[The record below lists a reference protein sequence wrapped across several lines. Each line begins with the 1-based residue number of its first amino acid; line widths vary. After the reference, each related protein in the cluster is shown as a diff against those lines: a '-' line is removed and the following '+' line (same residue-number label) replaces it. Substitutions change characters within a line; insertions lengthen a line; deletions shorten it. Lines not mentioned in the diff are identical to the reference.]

1 MSLYHLSRTVIKRS
15 AGNSACKALSYI
27 HRTKIRDE
35 YFDKTYSFHSKEG
48 ETVDS
53 KLHLPDSTPSS
64 IRNLLNADKL
74 EADVFGVFAQLIEGA
89 ENNIID
95 SRCKSEEK
103 RENMKSRM
111 QTGFMEVVA
120 LQKELTLEQNR
131 EILDQY
137 IEEVYISRN
146 LIVSS
151 AIHFEEDNPHAHLF
165 VSLRSISKE
174 GFSTIKEREVMTR
187 TSLKNFREAWAR
199 LTNEYFKSLGLENR
213 ISHQSFESLGINV
226 IPTIHEGDARYTTF
240 SEGIVETNKVKNE
253 AIKQRNREL
262 LESEPQR
269 LLPMMLSKRVTFNKS
284 DLMKEFARY
293 FSQDLDQAEK
303 LVSCILDSDEVVKI
317 RQVENGEAIYTS
329 RDYLNSQEALLEG
342 ARNLS
347 QTATYGLD
355 KRNVEIRLNAFYEH
369 FSNEQKEALYSTTDK
384 GSLKLVIGKA
394 GSGKSTLMKA
404 VAESYQK
411 QGYRVFGGA
420 WSGAA
425 AEDISQ
431 TVGIQSRTLLSWYK
445 KWEKFEEKAYSPKS
459 AGGFFRSGFFLEDY
473 KLQLNHKSVF
483 ILDEAGTVDVE
494 HVSRL
499 LTKAHAVGAKVI
511 LVGDSSQTRPIGPGE
526 AFRALCA
533 RYEASELKEVKR
545 QAEPWMRMASEDLS
559 EYNVSKGIEAYDSNG
574 CLLWSDKTRLHKE
587 LANQFMATND
597 KGTSQI
603 AIAHRNED
611 VFQLNALIHT
621 KLKES
626 NQLGKKSMLVK
637 TQTAFGAPVVEF
649 TEGDRILFLRNDHT
663 GRMVRVLSGKK
674 KGITNG
680 SLGTIL
686 RLKHDSFK
694 VRLDDERIVELTP
707 SKYTYLSH
715 GYAITINKA
724 QGKTFDRSYV
734 LINSSVESADTYVAL
749 TRHRNECHIFANQ
762 SKFKDK
768 HELVSKISGERAID
782 FIDATDN
789 PKIERQ
795 AKEKLSYYDRD
806 TILARIGIRDVT
818 VLMEAYTPFRHNPK
832 ASKGDTLVFSSSGQ
846 GTSVQVTLKSDGP
859 LVHNFK
865 DGFGSD
871 LIGFLGH
878 YCNRS
883 YAEMCKNLGEKYALE
898 TSMAAQLDPSMA
910 KKPEVSMKQ
919 QVLNDINRRKKQK
932 SVNIEK
938 IKLMLKHT
946 QSPEDSIVKRY
957 LNKRG
962 IYKSLPEDIRCQQSD
977 KYGPSM
983 VVIVR
988 GHDGQITGI
997 QRTRLC
1003 PVTNDK
1009 VLDGPA
1015 KLSQG
1020 CIFGSSVLIQKGNN
1034 STVFLAEGV
1043 ETALSLREAG
1053 VDGEIRAVLGK
1064 GNLLNVGLTVTTDRD
1079 LVLVADNDGKPWEE
1093 DPSMVNIVNSLKE
1106 SQYNVRVIFP
1116 DGVDHGA
1123 KLDFND
1129 IIRIPQGH
1137 KRIQDITNVAFMPE
1151 KNFIR

>member
-35 YFDKTYSFHSKEG
+35 YLNKTYSFHSKEG
-48 ETVDS
+48 EIVDS
-53 KLHLPDSTPSS
+53 KLHLPDATPSS
-64 IRNLLNADKL
+64 IRSLLSIDKS

-89 ENNIID
+89 ENDIID

-146 LIVSS
+146 LMVSS
-151 AIHFEEDNPHAHLF
+151 AVHFEEDNPHAHLF

-174 GFSTIKEREVMTR
+174 GFSPVKEREVMTR
-187 TSLKNFREAWAR
+187 TSLKNCREVWAR

-213 ISHQSFESLGINV
+213 ISHESFESLGINMV
-226 IPTIHEGDARYTTF
+226 PMIHEGDARYTTF

-284 DLMKEFARY
+284 DLMKEFSRY
-293 FSQDLDQAEK
+293 FLEDLNQAEK
-303 LVSCILDSDEVVKI
+303 LVGCILDSDEVVKI
-317 RQVENGEAIYTS
+317 RQTENGEAIYTC

-347 QTATYGLD
+347 QTTTYGLD
-355 KRNVEIRLNAFYEH
+355 QRQVEKKLRTSYGH
-369 FSNEQKEALYSTTDK
+369 FSKEQREALYSTTDK
-384 GSLKLVIGKA
+384 GSLKIVIGKA

-404 VAESYQK
+404 VADSYQK

-431 TVGIQSRTLLSWYK
+431 TVGIQSRTLLSWFK
-445 KWEKFEEKAYSPKS
+445 KWEKFEEKAYNPKS

-494 HVSRL
+494 HMSRL
-499 LTKAHAVGAKVI
+499 LTKAHALGAKVI

-533 RYEASELKEVKR
+533 RYPVSELKEVKR
-545 QAEPWMRMASEDLS
+545 QTELWMRRASEDLS
-559 EYNVSKGIEAYDSNG
+559 EYNISKGIEAYDSSG
-574 CLLWSDKTRLHKE
+574 CLLWIHKARLHKE
-587 LANQFMATND
+587 LVNQFVTTND
-597 KGTSQI
+597 KGTNQI
-603 AIAHRNED
+603 AMAHRNED
-611 VFQLNALIHT
+611 VFQLNTLIHT

-637 TQTAFGAPVVEF
+637 TQTAYGAPVVEF

-686 RLKHDSFK
+686 RLKHNSFK
-694 VRLDDERIVELTP
+694 IRLDDERIVELYP
-707 SKYTYLSH
+707 SKYPYLSH

-724 QGKTFDRSYV
+724 QGKTFDQSYV
-734 LINSSVESADTYVAL
+734 LINSSMESADTYVAL
-749 TRHRNECHIFANQ
+749 TRHRNECRIFANQ

-768 HELVSKISGERAID
+768 HDLVRKVSTERAID
-782 FIDATDN
+782 FIDILSNRTL
-789 PKIERQ
+789 ERKT
-795 AKEKLSYYDRD
+795 KEKFSYYDRD
-806 TILARIGIRDVT
+806 TILAHIGKRDVSE
-818 VLMEAYTPFRHNPK
+818 LMEAYTPFRHNPK
-832 ASKGDTLVFSSSGQ
+832 SSKGDTLVFSPSGQ

-878 YCNRS
+878 YSNRS
-883 YAEMCKNLGEKYALE
+883 YAEMCKELGEKYAVE
-898 TSMAAQLDPSMA
+898 KEMTPRLDLSRA
-910 KKPEVSMKQ
+910 TKPEVSMKQ
-919 QVLNDINRRKKQK
+919 QVLNNIKRRHKDK
-932 SVNIEK
+932 SVEIEK
-938 IKLMLKHT
+938 IRLMLRHT
-946 QSPEDSIVKRY
+946 QSPDGSIVEKY
-957 LNKRG
+957 LNGRG
-962 IYKSLPEDIRCQQSD
+962 IYKVLPEDIRYQHSD

-983 VVIVR
+983 VAIVR

-1003 PVTNDK
+1003 PVTKDK
-1009 VLDGPA
+1009 VTNGPA

-1020 CIFGSSVLIQKGNN
+1020 CIFGSSVLIQKGKNEK
-1034 STVFLAEGV
+1034 VFLAEGL
-1043 ETALSLREAG
+1043 ETALSLKEAG
-1053 VDGEIRAVLGK
+1053 IDGEIRAVLGK
-1064 GNLLNVGLTVTTDRD
+1064 VNVLNVGLTVSPDRD
-1079 LVLVADNDGKPWEE
+1079 VVLVADNDGRQWK
-1093 DPSMVNIVNSLKE
+1093 DDKSFVQTLDTLKE
-1106 SQYNVRVIFP
+1106 SGYKVSVMFP
-1116 DGVDHGA
+1116 ENSHQKD
-1123 KLDFND
+1123 KIDFND
-1129 IIRIPQGH
+1129 VLVNEGWGKVRLATEVQESPLLNL
-1137 KRIQDITNVAFMPE
+1137 KER
-1151 KNFIR
+1151 